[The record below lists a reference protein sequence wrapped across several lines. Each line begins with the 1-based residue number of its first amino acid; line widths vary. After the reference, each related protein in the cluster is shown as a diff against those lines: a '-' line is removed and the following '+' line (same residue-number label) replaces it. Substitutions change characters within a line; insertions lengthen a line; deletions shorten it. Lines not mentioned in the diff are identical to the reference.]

1 MIYFYEITYF
11 ANHIL
16 KTTIMHTYL
25 KIIFV
30 QLFINPTNAYIY
42 RTTFYNFLL
51 LLTSSYDFLQFLTP
65 FSQLLQLR
73 TVLTTPHIF
82 LQLTIASYCKKERT
96 QFLVGMRQDTILAW
110 NKHPFSRHRWSFML
124 GFFYHLSTLSHSLQ
138 LQMLMLYHR
147 IVQNILSIMLSILM
161 KLLVFYKTLHSHW
174 KTSLPSKQGE

>member
-1 MIYFYEITYF
+1 MLTFI
-11 ANHIL
+11 
-16 KTTIMHTYL
+16 
-25 KIIFV
+25 V
-30 QLFINPTNAYIY
+30 QLFTISFISLHLLISQH
-42 RTTFYNFLL
+42 FYNSYSSIQFFQ
-51 LLTSSYDFLQFLTP
+51 LLT
-65 FSQLLQLR
+65 FSCSLQLH
-73 TVLTTPHIF
+73 L
-82 LQLTIASYCKKERT
+82 IAKKTRPK
-96 QFLVGMRQDTILAW
+96 FLVGMRQDTILAW

>member
-1 MIYFYEITYF
+1 MLTSI
-11 ANHIL
+11 
-16 KTTIMHTYL
+16 
-25 KIIFV
+25 V
-30 QLFINPTNAYIY
+30 QLFTISYISLHLLMISYSSSQHFHNSY
-42 RTTFYNFLL
+42 R
-51 LLTSSYDFLQFLTP
+51 SVQ
-65 FSQLLQLR
+65 
-73 TVLTTPHIF
+73 F
-82 LQLTIASYCKKERT
+82 LQLLTFSCSLQLHLIAKKTRPK
-96 QFLVGMRQDTILAW
+96 FLVGMRQDTILAW